1 MYLSASRT
9 NTEYSTVVDTRDV
22 FERIRRTGHLAS
34 YNQFRDVTCP
44 FQKTFYRHFDALRGA

>member
-1 MYLSASRT
+1 MYLSTSRT
-9 NTEYSTVVDTRDV
+9 NIEYSTVVDTRDV

-34 YNQFRDVTCP
+34 CNQFGDVTCP